1 MNQKA
6 LTLLLLSL
14 LMVAILGIAGCG
26 GDDNEPTPLNV
37 TGTWTIVAVGMQTM
51 TAVLVHSGTTI
62 TGTVSDVTNYAQT
75 IAGSTVASSGATTP
89 RTITLTITFSDLMV
103 ATLTGNV
110 GDDSN
115 SMSGTYQNTQGNS
128 DTWNAARQSP

>member
-14 LMVAILGIAGCG
+14 LMVASLGIAGCG
-26 GDDNEPTPLNV
+26 GDDDEPTPLNV
-37 TGTWTIVAVGMQTM
+37 TGTWTILAVQMPTM